1 MSRPRLRLLQEGV
14 KTEND
19 HINLK
24 VAGQDGS
31 VVQFKI
37 KRHTPLSKLMKAY
50 CERQVRCGRGRL
62 RVRARGCAPVN
73 VCTFACTRVHGCVH
87 TCVRMCARVSL
98 HMRVRPSVALLSCPR
113 LQVVPTAC
121 PSRLTVHPSPGRGA
135 RWPPGWGRAGR
146 LLPWRSQRLNLCA
159 APPPPH
165 GGWATSVGTRPW
177 SQCGFQTV
185 PDPVPRFLSR
195 HWPPTP

>member
-1 MSRPRLRLLQEGV
+1 MVILRRGVQAPFASFAGGREDGERPHQPEG
-14 KTEND
+14 
-19 HINLK
+19 
-24 VAGQDGS
+24 
-31 VVQFKI
+31 
-37 KRHTPLSKLMKAY
+37 
-50 CERQVRCGRGRL
+50 GRAGRL
-62 RVRARGCAPVN
+62 RGPVQNQETYPAEQADEGLLREAGALRAGAAAA
-73 VCTFACTRVHGCVH
+73 ACTWLCACERVHICMH
-87 TCVRMCARVSL
+87 TCVRMCARVCL